1 MSHPFRKVFLLLAL
15 SFCFSFKTFAQQTA
29 QQDSVSFAF
38 LPALSYNSDF
48 GFILGG
54 LGSRYHYKENVSP
67 FYSYYNIAAILSTR
81 GLASVKV
88 LTDKPNAFGK
98 DVRVTNT
105 LSLSRFFE
113 DNYFGI
119 GSYDKITETP
129 DGFPDFYNFQSFSV
143 GFRNTVRFPLLKSG
157 NTKQLDAHTIINLEY
172 ETPWDNNSD
181 RLISISRPLGIEG
194 GRTFMLG
201 AGIVWEGR
209 NNEFRP
215 TKGNY
220 IETSFEIG
228 QKFWGSSFNNSIFK
242 FDARQ
247 YLSFFL
253 IREITFANRILF
265 NHTNGQTPYWQLSY
279 AGDEET
285 LRGFESKRFL
295 DDNSLIYNA
304 ELRTWLF
311 DIESIETKIGGTLF
325 FDTGR
330 TFPNGMSFSSITSDL
345 KYSFGFGGLVS
356 LFTPDF
362 IVRTDFGFSEEGLG
376 VYFTSGFMF

>member
-1 MSHPFRKVFLLLAL
+1 MHIFRRVYILLLFT
-15 SFCFSFKTFAQQTA
+15 FCITFQAFGQESSS
-29 QQDSVSFAF
+29 QDSISFGF

-48 GFILGG
+48 GLILGG
-54 LGSRYHYKENVSP
+54 LGSRYHYKENSTP
-67 FYSYYNIAAILSTR
+67 FYSYYNIAAVLSTK
-81 GLASVKV
+81 GLASIRL
-88 LTDKPNAFGK
+88 LTDKPNAFNK
-98 DVRVTNT
+98 DIRVTNT
-105 LSLSRFFE
+105 LFLSRFFE

-119 GSYDKITETP
+119 GNYDKITDTP
-129 DGFPDFYNFQSFSV
+129 EGLPDFYNFQSFSV
-143 GFRNTVRFPLLKSG
+143 GFRNIVRFPLIKSE
-157 NTKQLDAHTIINLEY
+157 TSKQLDINTIINLGY
-172 ETPWDNNSD
+172 ETPWDNDSD
-181 RLISISRPLGIEG
+181 RLISSSQPLGVEG
-194 GRTFMLG
+194 GRTFMVG
-201 AGIVWEGR
+201 VGMVWEGR
-209 NNEFRP
+209 NHEFRP
-215 TKGNY
+215 SKGNY
-220 IETSFEIG
+220 LETSFEIG

-265 NHTNGQTPYWQLSY
+265 NHTNGQTPYWQLSF

-295 DDNSLIYNA
+295 DDNSIIYNT

-330 TFPNGMSFSSITSDL
+330 TFPNGMSLSSVTSDL